1 MDSFSYRVLLQV
13 YVSYSW
19 VIAYYCNLQNDTLGS
34 QFFPYANIIRRH
46 DSAVSW
52 ACYKLFQFGLTSR
65 YMYLLL
71 LNIIIKVRSP
81 LHDMLRRTNVYRIY
95 MEIQRRNKTGESTP
109 TLGIY
114 TPEHLS
120 NHAANFYPHHT
131 LLLI

>member
-1 MDSFSYRVLLQV
+1 MDSVSHRLLLQV

-19 VIAYYCNLQNDTLGS
+19 VIACCCDLQNDTSGS
-34 QFFPYANIIRRH
+34 QFFPYANIIGRH

-65 YMYLLL
+65 CMYLLL

-81 LHDMLRRTNVYRIY
+81 LHDMLRRTYVYRIY
-95 MEIQRRNKTGESTP
+95 MEIQIRNKTGESTP
-109 TLGIY
+109 TFGIY
-114 TPEHLS
+114 TPEHRS
-120 NHAANFYPHHT
+120 NNAANFYLHHT